1 MKVVIING
9 APRSGKDTFVGM
21 CLDKLGYF
29 GYNFSTVD
37 FVKDVAT
44 YCGWNGEKTP
54 RDRKF
59 LSDLKDL
66 LAEWNDVP
74 YRKVREAIA
83 KIYLIAEQYNLDHN
97 KFVVFVHC
105 REPEEIKRFVKDY
118 DAITV
123 IVRRP
128 EVENVEQTNHADSNV
143 FNYEYDVTIW
153 NGEDLDHLKLA
164 ADFFLDKLLKF

>member
-1 MKVVIING
+1 
-9 APRSGKDTFVGM
+9 M

-74 YRKVREAIA
+74 YRKVREDIA

-97 KFVVFVHC
+97 KFVIFVHC

-118 DAITV
+118 DATTV

-153 NGEDLDHLKLA
+153 NGEDLDHLKLV

>member
-1 MKVVIING
+1 MKIVIING
-9 APRSGKDTFVGM
+9 APRSGKDTFVGF
-21 CLDKLGYF
+21 CLDQLKECGHA
-29 GYNFSTVD
+29 FSTVD
-37 FVKDVAT
+37 FVKDVAK

-54 RDRKF
+54 KDRKF

-74 YRKVREAIA
+74 YQMIRSEIA
-83 KIYLIAEQYNLDHN
+83 KIYLIAEQYGVDHN
-97 KFVVFVHC
+97 KFVIFIHC
-105 REPEEIKRFVKDY
+105 REPEEINRFVREY
-118 DAITV
+118 GAITV

-128 EVENVEQTNHADSNV
+128 DVENVEQTNHADSNV